1 MMRVIDWEDF
11 TAQNTDSPSLALTV
25 GVFDGVHRG
34 HQVLIRRICA
44 SPYLPT
50 VVTFTQ
56 NPLKILQP
64 RRYPGDIFSL
74 EQKLRALELMGAAQ
88 AVLID
93 FSQDFSRMNGRDF
106 IDLLL
111 KGGRTKFLAL
121 GRNFRCGRGQDFGAP
136 EFAARA
142 AARGVEVWIAEPV
155 MEGGSRI
162 SSSRIRQAIA
172 RGDFAGAS
180 LLLGRP
186 YEPRP

>member
-1 MMRVIDWEDF
+1 MRIIDWDDF
-11 TAQNTDSPSLALTV
+11 IKQSAAAVEPLALTI

-44 SPYLPT
+44 SPCLPT

-56 NPLKILQP
+56 NPLKILNP
-64 RRYPGDIFSL
+64 RRYQGDIFSL
-74 EQKLRALELMGAAQ
+74 EQKLRTLELLGVKQ

-93 FSQDFSRMNGRDF
+93 FSHDFSKINGRDF

-111 KGGRTKFLAL
+111 KDKQVQLLAL

-136 EFAARA
+136 EIAAQA

-155 MEGGSRI
+155 MEGGERI
-162 SSSRIRQAIA
+162 SSSRIRRAIA

-186 YEPRP
+186 YGPRP